1 MQIFTLVDTN
11 TMTVTLFS
19 AVNPPIGFLIV
30 GSEGGMQRAVGVSL
44 DWTTGTLYRETV
56 LRMETPILS
65 RMERVPRVKIGLRRS
80 TERVHMRP
88 QY

>member
-1 MQIFTLVDTN
+1 
-11 TMTVTLFS
+11 MTITLFS

-65 RMERVPRVKIGLRRS
+65 RMARVPRVKLGLRRPS
-80 TERVHMRP
+80 EAVHTRLH
-88 QY
+88 Y